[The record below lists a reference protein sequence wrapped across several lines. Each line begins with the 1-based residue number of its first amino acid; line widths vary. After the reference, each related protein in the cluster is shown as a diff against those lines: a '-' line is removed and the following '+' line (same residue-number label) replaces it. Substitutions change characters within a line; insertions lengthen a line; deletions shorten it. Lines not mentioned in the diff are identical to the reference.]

1 MSLLNISLSITRRS
15 LYIAVI
21 TLALTL
27 ILLPWSVL
35 SYLRFYEI
43 LIPNAS
49 YELPVRYSD
58 LYNYH
63 EIVAEGTSLVDILAN
78 YNVGT
83 GRVSNL
89 NYNLELEIAVHCDK
103 HLIGD
108 TKAVH
113 GELMWG
119 NQTYLCFHGLCP
131 SFQKSSFILQ
141 CDPRVIYSS
150 SNWFIPYNLRH
161 WVPPFLSN
169 CERLNVIY
177 VKIGTFSDI
186 EMLNLLT
193 NTAANNATDPAR
205 IRYKLDSK
213 LQIDVVKS
221 KLHVNVEWQG
231 IRYYLFYHYYI
242 CFALGVG
249 MFWAVSSSV
258 CLVVSMVVWWG
269 VRSKV
274 KSD

>member
-1 MSLLNISLSITRRS
+1 MSLFNISLSITRRS
-15 LYIAVI
+15 LYIVVI
-21 TLALTL
+21 TLAVT

-35 SYLRFYEI
+35 SYLRFYGI

-49 YELPVRYSD
+49 YELPVRMSSPR
-58 LYNYH
+58 YNS
-63 EIVAEGTSLVDILAN
+63 EIVAEGSSLVDILAN

-89 NYNLELEIAVHCDK
+89 NYNLELEIAAHCNK
-103 HLIGD
+103 HQIGD
-108 TKAVH
+108 TQIVV
-113 GELMWG
+113 GELIMG
-119 NQTYLCFHGLCP
+119 NQTCDLP
-131 SFQKSSFILQ
+131 SEYRRSSFGSSSFILQ

-150 SNWFIPYNLRH
+150 SNWFIPYNFRH
-161 WVPPFLSN
+161 WVPPFLTN
-169 CERLNVIY
+169 CERLNVIN

-193 NTAANNATDPAR
+193 NTATNNATDPAR
-205 IRYKLDSK
+205 IRYWTDSK
-213 LQIDVVKS
+213 LQIDVTKS

-258 CLVVSMVVWWG
+258 CLVVSMAVWWG